1 MWRERENVSKRMK
14 LISVRIS
21 IGPGLDGEKERG
33 REEREEHS
41 GMQVEKHETG
51 KEIYRVNV
59 HVACLMGGSSE
70 LLHWESLF
78 NWLCVSHGERERRE
92 RRH

>member
-1 MWRERENVSKRMK
+1 
-14 LISVRIS
+14 
-21 IGPGLDGEKERG
+21 
-33 REEREEHS
+33 
-41 GMQVEKHETG
+41 MQVEKHETG

-78 NWLCVSHGERERRE
+78 NWLCVSHGEREKRE
-92 RRH
+92 ETLNGCISRVAQTMENTHALVVDR